1 MDPILE
7 TKTDSSVDLPT
18 EARVEQILER
28 LNGLATGKSLW
39 STSDAMELPA
49 ARPVEAATFVPRAPA
64 SLQEAR
70 LSESQLEELVLK
82 LLLTRG
88 DLTGR
93 AISQHLKLP
102 FTIIERQL
110 QTFKYDQLISYVG
123 QATMNDYVCRLS
135 DVGRERA
142 RRFAQVCTYFGAAPV
157 PLQDYIASVKAQ
169 TIEGQYPTP
178 TQLAEAFS
186 DLLINPQ
193 MLARLGPAISSGR
206 GIFLYGY
213 PGNGKTSIAER
224 ITRSFGPYIWIPRAI
239 SVDGEIIRVF
249 DPMCHEEAPLAESGG
264 LINANDVD
272 HRWIRI
278 KRPTII
284 VGGELTM
291 DHLELTFVPKTGI
304 SEAPVQLKSNC
315 GVLVIDDFGR
325 QRMRI
330 DELLNRWIVP
340 LEKRY
345 DMLNL
350 ASGKKIEVPFD
361 QLVIF
366 STNLEPRDLVDD
378 AFMRRIPYKI
388 EVLNP
393 TREEFIRLFE
403 IVAPK
408 MQIPFNRQVI
418 DYLLAKHYEPHDR
431 PLRNCHPRDLL
442 LQIRNYCNYNQLPLQ
457 MTKEAMDV
465 AVENYFSM
473 L

>member
-49 ARPVEAATFVPRAPA
+49 ARPVEAATFVPRAPT